1 MESIAVA
8 AIDTSVDV
16 VSATAHAI
24 SLNTGG
30 RAVTGKSIIF
40 ALFPFNGVGFTHW
53 ISLLNSSSSSFLNRF
68 KSAFMYLCSSAIV
81 LKVFIVRMCSG

>member
-30 RAVTGKSIIF
+30 RAVVGNSIIF

-53 ISLLNSSSSSFLNRF
+53 ISLPNSSSSSFQNRF
-68 KSAFMYLCSSAIV
+68 KSAFMYICSGSIV
-81 LKVFIVRMCSG
+81 LKMFIVRTCPG